1 MVNSLGYIPRSAID
15 APYDNSSLPFE
26 DLPNYFKSSYT
37 SLHSQKQHSWF
48 LYILANVCCFPV
60 FFLVIAILMS
70 LVVLICISFLIN
82 DVGHLFMGSSALCL
96 SSLEKYL
103 LKSFAHFLNGCLFF
117 SC

>member
-60 FFLVIAILMS
+60 FFGNS
-70 LVVLICISFLIN
+70 HPNEFGSFDL
-82 DVGHLFMGSSALCL
+82 
-96 SSLEKYL
+96 
-103 LKSFAHFLNGCLFF
+103 HFLPD
-117 SC
+117 